1 VQVSR
6 VRAKVSR
13 DKDSRAR
20 ELEVGEVGWIRGV
33 EVVPEVT
40 DVEEGVEEAPVPE
53 LVETGLR
60 LKRHERG

>member
-1 VQVSR
+1 
-6 VRAKVSR
+6 
-13 DKDSRAR
+13 
-20 ELEVGEVGWIRGV
+20 V